1 MRFDMQQVNPG
12 NETLRQ
18 WIRAEHHRLHCVEG
32 WPDSPRKEAALKST
46 QSVLAR
52 LTAVLAQSEAP
63 QCMVC
68 SSRRAG
74 AAVLKLVSTSP
85 APRAITRLAA

>member
-1 MRFDMQQVNPG
+1 MRFDMQQVNPA

-18 WIRAEHHRLHCVEG
+18 WIRAEHYRLHCVEG
-32 WPDSPRKEAALKST
+32 WPASPLKEAILTST

-52 LTAVLAQSEAP
+52 LTARLAPIEAP

-74 AAVLKLVSTSP
+74 SAVPKLVSTSS
-85 APRAITRLAA
+85 APCAITRLAA